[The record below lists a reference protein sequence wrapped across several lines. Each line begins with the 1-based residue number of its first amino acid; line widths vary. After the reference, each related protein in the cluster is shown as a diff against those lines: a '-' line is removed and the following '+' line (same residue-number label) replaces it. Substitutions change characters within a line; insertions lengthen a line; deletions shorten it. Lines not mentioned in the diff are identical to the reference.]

1 MRMYDVK
8 IGLQV
13 EAGTQDEAKKR
24 AGQVMEAFSF
34 CEPILNEVVNVK
46 EVSSTVNSG
55 RYTPFYYDYTPGP
68 ATEIHPNP

>member
-34 CEPILNEVVNVK
+34 CEPILGKV
-46 EVSSTVNSG
+46 
-55 RYTPFYYDYTPGP
+55 FFYDYTTGP

>member
-1 MRMYDVK
+1 MYDVK

-34 CEPILNEVVNVK
+34 CEPILGKV
-46 EVSSTVNSG
+46 
-55 RYTPFYYDYTPGP
+55 FFYDYTTGP

>member
-24 AGQVMEAFSF
+24 AGQVMEALAF

-55 RYTPFYYDYTPGP
+55 RYTPFHYDYTTGL
-68 ATEIHPNP
+68 ATEIHPDP

>member
-13 EAGTQDEAKKR
+13 EAGTQGEAISR
-24 AGQVMEAFSF
+24 AGQVMEAIRELNDMSEYFTGEAHLRGYSF
-34 CEPILNEVVNVK
+34 H
-46 EVSSTVNSG
+46 
-55 RYTPFYYDYTPGP
+55 YDYTTGP